1 MFNIIG
7 SLFFGRNTNATQ
19 QPGDI
24 TTSEDATTQTSTSS
38 NVNSS
43 RVDNDN
49 EVQTRPAQGFIGPLN
64 FNEQQQQQQKSELDW
79 VIVDR
84 NEEADKLRNE
94 TGVNTSMIQEK
105 EEEGEEAKEVSE
117 PYDAILG
124 SFFEKNE
131 HDNEEEA
138 YRYRINKQHQEEEE
152 EEDEDEDEGE
162 INDEPKGEEEEEEDN
177 DNDVNMAEEP
187 VVVEQQKQQCDWL
200 ITPLP
205 CLTSITASDERS
217 SILFDTDPL
226 ENLLIE
232 HPSMSVFF
240 SATSSSS
247 SSSNST
253 SPSTPTITSSSSSSS
268 NKYISTNQF
277 EICCTSLTLTPLMQ
291 SVNIIN
297 IFFLVL

>member
-1 MFNIIG
+1 M
-7 SLFFGRNTNATQ
+7 
-19 QPGDI
+19 
-24 TTSEDATTQTSTSS
+24 
-38 NVNSS
+38 
-43 RVDNDN
+43 
-49 EVQTRPAQGFIGPLN
+49 
-64 FNEQQQQQQKSELDW
+64 
-79 VIVDR
+79 IVDR
-84 NEEADKLRNE
+84 NEEADKLRND
-94 TGVNTSMIQEK
+94 TGVNTSMIHDEEK
-105 EEEGEEAKEVSE
+105 EGGEEAKEVSE
-117 PYDAILG
+117 AYDAILG

-138 YRYRINKQHQEEEE
+138 YRYRINKQHEEEEE

-162 INDEPKGEEEEEEDN
+162 INDDVEPREEEEDN
-177 DNDVNMAEEP
+177 ENDVNMAEEP
-187 VVVEQQKQQCDWL
+187 VVVEQQQKQQQCDWL

-240 SATSSSS
+240 SATSSSSSSSS

-297 IFFLVL
+297 IFF